1 MTTANASCPL
11 AIAPATI
18 AAWRD
23 GALPGDESARIA
35 AHVSGCEACRREI
48 ALYESLDDALRRQP
62 VPQSDGSLWR
72 AVRAGMDNTHRP
84 RNTRW
89 TVRRV
94 AGAATAL
101 AAVLLLALGFAQ
113 IFQARGNVIYHPSS
127 TTTSVQGT
135 PTPLPTAGPASPA
148 VRVAAPAWQPGNFPT
163 SGITFGE
170 RSDDILTFGVAP
182 SVGATAYACY
192 GQSNQA
198 GSQVTMYRTSDR
210 AVHWTRLTQF
220 SLPHIQTSDCT
231 VQVDAL
237 DANRALVSIW
247 GQNMQNFQDVR
258 FHELTEDGGAT
269 WTKLSYDNL
278 IYGITTVK
286 GRTYAIRIQ
295 AVGVQRNG
303 QPLYIQHLAVSTDH
317 LRSWQT
323 IDTDLTDSVQNE
335 GVWRFWARPDG
346 ELLAQATTTVT
357 TADSRSTSSTTG
369 RALWLSDDGG
379 AHWRPF
385 PMPTLTSGLSTGA
398 DDMFT
403 SAWLVQQ
410 PTTSQQPWHV
420 CIHEMVK
427 GGNVTMGIACTADS
441 GHTWSVR
448 PYLCQS
454 APCSTDG
461 AAATGTEGE
470 TLTAD
475 GSLLFIVPDK
485 SLHLGLYRLPAHSSL
500 WEYLGPANGSN
511 AFFYAPTSASD
522 GVIWLY
528 AGGIDMQ
535 ASLSGVIGGHL
546 GSLPS
551 VLLST
556 ATYP

>member
-1 MTTANASCPL
+1 
-11 AIAPATI
+11 
-18 AAWRD
+18 
-23 GALPGDESARIA
+23 
-35 AHVSGCEACRREI
+35 
-48 ALYESLDDALRRQP
+48 
-62 VPQSDGSLWR
+62 
-72 AVRAGMDNTHRP
+72 
-84 RNTRW
+84 
-89 TVRRV
+89 
-94 AGAATAL
+94 
-101 AAVLLLALGFAQ
+101 
-113 IFQARGNVIYHPSS
+113 
-127 TTTSVQGT
+127 
-135 PTPLPTAGPASPA
+135 
-148 VRVAAPAWQPGNFPT
+148 
-163 SGITFGE
+163 
-170 RSDDILTFGVAP
+170 
-182 SVGATAYACY
+182 
-192 GQSNQA
+192 
-198 GSQVTMYRTSDR
+198 MYRTSDR